1 MWYNHRVVGKA
12 GEEELYYM
20 VKKAAKPTEY
30 INILRQ
36 ADIFYDL
43 TRSQLEMV
51 SALCSTVALKK
62 GEIIFEENSSGDELY
77 VIADGAVDI
86 MLSPALIQSTTGQ
99 SSRPLTVATL
109 RRGQTFGEVALVD
122 KGLRTA
128 SAHCASRQAHL
139 LVIPRDRLIGLCDAH
154 PDLGYYLMRNI
165 AADLAFKIRGTDLT
179 IREQL
184 FWQPRQ
190 K

>member
-1 MWYNHRVVGKA
+1 MNKKA
-12 GEEELYYM
+12 G
-20 VKKAAKPTEY
+20 KPTEY
-30 INILRQ
+30 VNILRQ

-43 TRSQLEMV
+43 TKPQLGMV
-51 SALCSTVALKK
+51 AALCSTVTLKN

-86 MLSPALIQSTTGQ
+86 LLNPSLVQSTTGQ
-99 SSRPLTVATL
+99 PSQPLTVATL

-128 SAHCASRQAHL
+128 SACCASRQAHL
-139 LVIPRDRLIGLCDAH
+139 LVIPRDRLISLCDSH
-154 PDLGYYLMRNI
+154 PDLGYRLMRNI

-184 FWQPRQ
+184 FWQPRA

>member
-1 MWYNHRVVGKA
+1 MA
-12 GEEELYYM
+12 
-20 VKKAAKPTEY
+20 KKADNVTGCANT
-30 INILRQ
+30 LRQ

-43 TRSQLEMV
+43 TEPQLEMV
-51 SALCSTVALKK
+51 AVLCSEVALKK
-62 GEIIFEENSSGDELY
+62 GDIVFEENSTGDELY
-77 VIADGAVDI
+77 VIAEGAVVI
-86 MLSPALIQSTTGQ
+86 LLNPALVQSATTGQ
-99 SSRPLTVATL
+99 PSQPLTIATL

-128 SAHCASRQAHL
+128 SAHCASKQAQL
-139 LVIPRDRLIGLCDAH
+139 LVIPRDRLIKLCDDH
-154 PDLGYYLMRNI
+154 PDLGYRLMRNI

-184 FWQPRQ
+184 FWQPRP